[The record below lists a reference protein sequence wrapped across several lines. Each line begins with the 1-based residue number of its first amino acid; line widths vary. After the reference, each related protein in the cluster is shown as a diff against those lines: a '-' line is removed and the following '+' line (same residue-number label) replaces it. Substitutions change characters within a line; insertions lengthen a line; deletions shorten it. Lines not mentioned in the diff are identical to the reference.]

1 MSRSRIKYI
10 LKPGR
15 NKRLNSRKEKGFTVT
30 RDLFTVYKKT
40 DNTNVYSLN
49 GFSTFSQISSAFWAA
64 SQIPAEW
71 NYHFFFRLNVIVPF
85 ENPSCMQGFQI

>member
-64 SQIPAEW
+64 SQIPE
-71 NYHFFFRLNVIVPF
+71 
-85 ENPSCMQGFQI
+85 E